1 MTVATTRLD
10 VGVAGATGLV
20 GQQIVARLARHPWFR
35 LTWVGASERSAGR
48 RYGDLPWRAGG
59 ECPPG
64 AARLTV
70 DVAEPANAPS
80 LVFSALDAATAAAAE
95 PRFAEAGRFVVSN
108 ASAYRMR
115 DDVPLIVPEIN
126 ADAIRSVTRQPWEGG
141 LVTNPNCSSVFLA
154 LALAPLVPFGLRAV
168 TVSTLQ
174 ALSGAGHPGVASL
187 DAVANVVPFIPG
199 EEEKLETE
207 PGKILGTPIPISA
220 QTTRVPVVDGHML
233 LVSVAFE
240 RRAGADDVR
249 RAWTD
254 FRGPDHVRDLPGAP
268 VRPIAVVDGPDRP
281 QPRLDVERGHGM
293 TVTIGRLRPCPVL
306 DWRFVALGHN
316 LVRGAAGAAIFNA
329 ELAVASGLTG
339 VSWTPAARRAGDIV
353 PAPSAC

>member
-1 MTVATTRLD
+1 MSPRLD

-35 LTWVGASERSAGR
+35 VTWVGASERSAGR

-70 DVAEPANAPS
+70 DAAEPANAPP
-80 LVFSALDAATAAAAE
+80 LVFSALDTATAAALE
-95 PRFAEAGRFVVSN
+95 PRFAATGRVVVSN
-108 ASAYRMR
+108 ASAHRMR

-126 ADAIRSVTRQPWEGG
+126 AEAIRSVTRQPWDGA

-187 DAVANVVPFIPG
+187 DAVANVVPFIRG

-207 PGKILGTPIPISA
+207 PGKILGASVPISA
-220 QTTRVPVVDGHML
+220 QATRVPVVDGHTL
-233 LVSVAFE
+233 LVSVAFD
-240 RRAGADDVR
+240 RTADAGAVR
-249 RAWTD
+249 SAWKA
-254 FRGPDHVRDLPGAP
+254 FRGSDLVRDLPGAP
-268 VRPIAVVDGPDRP
+268 ARPLAVVDAPDRP
-281 QPRLDVERGHGM
+281 QPRLDVGSGNGM

-316 LVRGAAGAAIFNA
+316 LVRGAAGAAILNA

-339 VSWTPAARRAGDIV
+339 VTSRPSGLDAGDIV
-353 PAPSAC
+353 PAPTAC